1 MALFKTIIL
10 PKDYEYILCF
20 KTNNKYLKSLYNTKS
35 EYLYSNKHKE
45 NIHKDSG
52 FDLYIPETET
62 IPAGEIKIL
71 DLDVKCAAYKTRL
84 ASTSRPSNVRC
95 LTPSPYYLYPR
106 SSISKRGLMLTN
118 SVGIIDC
125 GYRGNLMIALYN
137 TTKEDVVVNKG
148 DRLVQICLPRL
159 CYNFTAQVVENL
171 TNTERGAGGIGSTGK

>member
-1 MALFKTIIL
+1 MALFKTSNI
-10 PKDYEYILCF
+10 PKDYEYVLCF
-20 KTNNKYLKSLYNTKS
+20 KTDNKYLKSLYNTKS
-35 EYLYSNKHKE
+35 EYLYSNKHKG
-45 NIHKDSG
+45 NTHKDSG
-52 FDLYIPETET
+52 FDLYIPEIET

-71 DLDVKCAAYKTRL
+71 DLDVKCAAYETGYR
-84 ASTSRPSNVRC
+84 

-148 DRLVQICLPRL
+148 DRLVQICLPKL
-159 CYNFTAQVVENL
+159 CNNFTAEVVENL
-171 TNTERGAGGIGSTGK
+171 TKTERGGGGIGSTGK

>member
-1 MALFKTIIL
+1 MALFKTSDIT
-10 PKDYEYILCF
+10 KNYEYVLCF
-20 KTNNKYLKSLYNTKS
+20 KTENKYLKSLYNTKS
-35 EYLYSNKHKE
+35 EYLYSNKHKG
-45 NIHKDSG
+45 NTHKDSG
-52 FDLYIPETET
+52 FDLYIPEIET

-71 DLDVKCAAYKTRL
+71 DLDVKCAAYETGYR
-84 ASTSRPSNVRC
+84 

-159 CYNFTAQVVENL
+159 CNNFTAEVVENL
-171 TNTERGAGGIGSTGK
+171 TNTERGGGGIGSTGK